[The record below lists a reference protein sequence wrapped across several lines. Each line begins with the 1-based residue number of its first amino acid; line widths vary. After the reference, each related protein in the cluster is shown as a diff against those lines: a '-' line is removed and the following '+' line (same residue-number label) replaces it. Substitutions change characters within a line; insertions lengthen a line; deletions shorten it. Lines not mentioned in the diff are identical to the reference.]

1 MALFQIT
8 VKQNHYSNG
17 IKLEKGMSVEVSSSY
32 SNPLTTNG
40 GHEVQD
46 AFLRKYG
53 LDLKKNGGGSVTGL
67 SVYLEVKKIN

>member
-1 MALFQIT
+1 MALFLIT

-17 IKLEKGMSVEVSSSY
+17 IKLEKGMSAEVSSSY

-46 AFLRKYG
+46 AFMRKYG
-53 LDLKKNGGGSVTGL
+53 LDLKKNGGNSSVW
-67 SVYLEVKKIN
+67 LEVKRNN